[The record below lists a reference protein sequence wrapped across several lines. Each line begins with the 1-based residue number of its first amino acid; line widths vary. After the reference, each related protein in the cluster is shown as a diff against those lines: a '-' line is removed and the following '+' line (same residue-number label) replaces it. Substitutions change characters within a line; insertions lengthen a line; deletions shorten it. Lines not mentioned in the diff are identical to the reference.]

1 MPVPWEEIS
10 AEFDA
15 RVRRI
20 VWATV
25 VTVDNQSRP
34 RARILHPVWD
44 GNTGWIA
51 TGRHSFKAK
60 HLEKNPYVSVSYW
73 DQQHQQVYAEC
84 RAEWADAQAEKDRA
98 WALFR
103 DTPAPYGY
111 DPALFWPKGP
121 SEREFGALK
130 LVPWR
135 IELWS
140 LQDMMSGAGPKVWR
154 PA

>member
-1 MPVPWEEIS
+1 MPVAWDEIS
-10 AEFDA
+10 AEFEA

-25 VTVDNQSRP
+25 VTIDNQDRP
-34 RARILHPVWD
+34 RARILHPVWE

-60 HLEKNPYVSVSYW
+60 HLERNPYVSVSYW

-84 RAEWADAQAEKDRA
+84 RAEWADDAAEKERA

-103 DTPAPYGY
+103 DTPPPYGY
-111 DPALFWPKGP
+111 DPALFWPGGP
-121 SEREFGALK
+121 SDREFGALK
-130 LVPWR
+130 LIPWR
-135 IELWS
+135 VELWS
-140 LQDMMSGAGPKVWR
+140 LQEMVAGAGPKVWR
-154 PA
+154 AE